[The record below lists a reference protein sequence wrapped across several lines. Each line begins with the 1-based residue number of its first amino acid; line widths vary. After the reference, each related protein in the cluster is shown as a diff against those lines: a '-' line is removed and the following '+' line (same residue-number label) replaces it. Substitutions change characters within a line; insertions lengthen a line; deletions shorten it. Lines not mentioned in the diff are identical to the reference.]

1 MSKKEFTK
9 VELEIPKEINVE
21 INDSTLSIKKS
32 ENNIKRDF
40 PGISF
45 EKKDDKLIISKIGTT
60 KKEKKQINTV
70 VAHVKNMFKGV
81 GQKFKYEL
89 QICAVHFPMNVS
101 KQDNY
106 LIVKNFLGETG
117 ERKAKLL
124 PNVDVKVEKEKII
137 VESTDIESAGQTAA
151 NIEKTTKVREKDRRI
166 FQDGIYII
174 TKPGREI

>member
-1 MSKKEFTK
+1 MAKKKFTR
-9 VELEIPKEINVE
+9 VELEIPEGINIE
-21 INDSTLSIKKS
+21 INDSSISVKKG

-45 EKKDDKLIISKIGTT
+45 EKKDNKLTISKIGKT
-60 KKEKKQINTV
+60 KKEKKQVNTIA
-70 VAHVKNMFKGV
+70 AHVRNMFKGAE
-81 GQKFKYEL
+81 QKFKYEL

-124 PNVDVKVEKEKII
+124 PNVDVKVEKEKIV
-137 VESTDIESAGQTAA
+137 VESADIESAGQTAA
-151 NIEKTTKVREKDRRI
+151 NIEKTTQIRGKDKRI
-166 FQDGIYII
+166 FQDGIYIV
-174 TKPGREI
+174 TKPGREM